1 MKLAARA
8 VLYSGSKLNF
18 EVEQSNGLVFMKPF
32 APEAIMKPLLPV
44 VWSVSTTSKAWPPL
58 IAASNI
64 RTVILSPGFMNSVC
78 AFGVNVLLGLELFG
92 PGGPAGTPLVWTNAK
107 FTGSTQLLLQFPEP
121 LPWHSRLSML
131 SAEHHCLWLQL
142 MLSMNGPKPGG

>member
-8 VLYSGSKLNF
+8 VLYSGSKLNV

-44 VWSVSTTSKAWPPL
+44 VWSVSTTFKAWPPL

-78 AFGVNVLLGLELFG
+78 AFGVNVALLAVFG
-92 PGGPAGTPLVWTNAK
+92 PGGPEGTPLVCTNAK
-107 FTGSTQLLLQFPEP
+107 FTGSMQLLLQLPDP
-121 LPWHSRLSML
+121 LPWHSR
-131 SAEHHCLWLQL
+131 
-142 MLSMNGPKPGG
+142 